1 MSTSETITKTDLKN
15 ILEAAGN
22 IGQVDSTPTPT
33 AGKVSEFDAAAN
45 INSTDMSASE
55 LTTFLENL
63 DPHGSGGGVQDVE
76 VKGQSVVDS
85 NGVATI
91 SLQNLGVH
99 ISTSAPTS
107 ADGDDG
113 DIWVMYTT

>member
-22 IGQVDSTPTPT
+22 IGQVDSTSTPT

-45 INSTDMSASE
+45 INSTDMSTSE
-55 LTTFLENL
+55 LETFLENL
-63 DPHGSGGGVQDVE
+63 DPYGSGGVKDVE

-99 ISTSAPTS
+99 ISLHLQMAMMEIFGSC
-107 ADGDDG
+107 
-113 DIWVMYTT
+113 IQLKENN